1 MLAFFN
7 TLSRKKEEFRPLH
20 KGEVR
25 LYTCG
30 PTVYDFAHIGNF
42 RAYVWEDLLRRTLKF
57 SGFRVNQIMNLTDV
71 DDKTIQ
77 NALEQKVSLEE
88 YTAPFITTFFEDLD
102 TLGIERAEMYPRATE
117 HIPEMLDL
125 VRRLQEKGHTYEA
138 QGSIYFRI
146 SSFPGYGKLSGAQ
159 PTEDSAV
166 SRIDSDEYE
175 KENARDFVLWK
186 LRKPGEPF
194 WDSPFGQGRPGW
206 HLECSAM
213 SMKHLGEQFDIHT
226 GAVDNIFPHHENEI
240 AQSEA
245 ATGRPFVNY
254 WLHCAHLI
262 VEGEKMSKSKGNF
275 YTLRDLLKKGHA
287 PRAIRH
293 LLLSAHYR
301 KPLNFTIAG
310 LEQSA
315 AALTRLDD
323 FVLRVHRQ
331 TLAPGSDAG
340 LADAVKRAASAF
352 RAGLED
358 DLNVPTALGAFF
370 DLVREV
376 NSAFDA
382 DRGGETNRTQ
392 ILDFLRHAQCV
403 LGYLCL
409 EESREESVQI
419 GERTLVIQ
427 YSMDGLDVNLRSKVR
442 ERLEARGRRDFSRA
456 EALRDELAARGVVI
470 EDIPDGC
477 RVKRS

>member
-226 GAVDNIFPHHENEI
+226 GAVDN
-240 AQSEA
+240 
-245 ATGRPFVNY
+245 
-254 WLHCAHLI
+254 
-262 VEGEKMSKSKGNF
+262 
-275 YTLRDLLKKGHA
+275 
-287 PRAIRH
+287 
-293 LLLSAHYR
+293 
-301 KPLNFTIAG
+301 
-310 LEQSA
+310 
-315 AALTRLDD
+315 
-323 FVLRVHRQ
+323 
-331 TLAPGSDAG
+331 
-340 LADAVKRAASAF
+340 
-352 RAGLED
+352 
-358 DLNVPTALGAFF
+358 
-370 DLVREV
+370 
-376 NSAFDA
+376 
-382 DRGGETNRTQ
+382 
-392 ILDFLRHAQCV
+392 
-403 LGYLCL
+403 
-409 EESREESVQI
+409 
-419 GERTLVIQ
+419 
-427 YSMDGLDVNLRSKVR
+427 
-442 ERLEARGRRDFSRA
+442 
-456 EALRDELAARGVVI
+456 
-470 EDIPDGC
+470 
-477 RVKRS
+477 